1 MEISIKASGKTEWLM
16 VLELFVIL
24 KAASMRANGMKIS
37 STEKV
42 LNTGI
47 IIRSNMRVIL
57 LKEKKLVK
65 VNLNV
70 KEVHTQGIL
79 LMVNSME
86 KGHIILL
93 IQERFIRVV
102 LFRINHM
109 EKER

>member
-57 LKEKKLVK
+57 
-65 VNLNV
+65 
-70 KEVHTQGIL
+70 
-79 LMVNSME
+79 
-86 KGHIILL
+86 
-93 IQERFIRVV
+93 
-102 LFRINHM
+102 
-109 EKER
+109 

>member
-24 KAASMRANGMKIS
+24 KAVYMRANGMKIS

-57 LKEKKLVK
+57 SKEKKLVK
-65 VNLNV
+65 VNSNV
-70 KEVHTQGIL
+70 KEVHIQGIL

>member
-1 MEISIKASGKTEWLM
+1 MEISIKDSGKTEWLM

-24 KAASMRANGMKIS
+24 KAVSMRANGMKIS

-57 LKEKKLVK
+57 SKEKKLVK
-65 VNLNV
+65 ANSNV

-93 IQERFIRVV
+93 IQERYLRVV
-102 LFRINHM
+102 LFRINLM